1 MGNDFWK
8 AGKDQIETDK
18 GYLYGVKITDKECN
32 SFSNTVDYNL
42 EKSFYLNTSKRRYAL
57 LQDRIVKEFFDNSES
72 TDNRFIRLHFLF
84 TDYPIENAS
93 QLENYKDKKHYFETF
108 KWLEKSSQN
117 SLINLKNNEEKS
129 RNIYIKE
136 RIDRFIDMDILKFNT
151 YVQEFG
157 EEKLLEDLSKD
168 KDFDLYYFDNYSKCL
183 KSLADLIKNFQHL
196 KIVEDTVLE
205 EEIDTNT
212 SMKVSEFAKRVYEK
226 IQEDSKKQLS
236 FSEEGNLSKFH
247 ADSFY
252 DSDDIARQAIVME
265 SRICDF
271 YNLLVYVSGLRY
283 SLSKSN
289 LSTHYFPPIFIDNYD
304 LKIVSGLEIKL
315 KDENKDYLRYI
326 EAFDDKGNKVNIRE
340 RDHYYIIQDRI
351 LFFTAEILKQLNI
364 QEVKISTKKKSIKV
378 FKVEEFLRN

>member
-1 MGNDFWK
+1 
-8 AGKDQIETDK
+8 
-18 GYLYGVKITDKECN
+18 
-32 SFSNTVDYNL
+32 
-42 EKSFYLNTSKRRYAL
+42 LNTSKRRYAL